1 MIADQPTDLVEYSA
15 RLGKHVLAQASD
27 LQRKQYGQFLT
38 PQEAI
43 GLSAI
48 LNCSVVDR
56 YFRIVNGNT
65 QVNAEELRALPL
77 PPLAVVRQIGKF
89 IKNEFQAGVISDID
103 AIVTTTLQEEG
114 LLPPEF
120 PIIRETRTNGDR
132 YLAPVTE

>member
-1 MIADQPTDLVEYSA
+1 MIADQTTDLVEYSA

-38 PQEAI
+38 PHEAI

-65 QVNAEELRALPL
+65 QVNAEELWALPR
-77 PPLAVVRQIGKF
+77 PPLAVIHQIGQALE
-89 IKNEFQAGVISDID
+89 NESQAGGER
-103 AIVTTTLQEEG
+103 TLM
-114 LLPPEF
+114 LLSPRYCKGKGSF
-120 PIIRETRTNGDR
+120 PWNFQSSGRRVPTATG
-132 YLAPVTE
+132 T

>member
-38 PQEAI
+38 PHEAI

-65 QVNAEELRALPL
+65 QVNAEELWALPL
-77 PPLAVVRQIGKF
+77 PPLAVIRQIGQALE
-89 IKNEFQAGVISDID
+89 NESQADERSDID
-103 AIVTTTLQEEG
+103 ALVTTMLQGEG
-114 LLPPEF
+114 LLPPDF
-120 PIIRETRTNGDR
+120 PIMRETRTNGDR
-132 YLAPVTE
+132 YLGPVTE